1 MFCGQGALR
10 RLVIMSR
17 VYKIEEFIKRYM
29 LCVGI
34 PREREGGLSQLSVS
48 TKFQDSS

>member
-34 PREREGGLSQLSVS
+34 PRERGLSQLSVS
-48 TKFQDSS
+48 TKFQD